1 MMLGGSPSS
10 FATMHELLSSAFLQ
24 PLSNKDDTKEFSR
37 RFLKEVDQAQPF
49 DEYPI
54 YFWLHESIYA
64 DGNRNRNRINNK
76 QRSGDDDGIE
86 IATNWSA
93 DSAFETKIGARS
105 SSDAAEY
112 DYKATSKEDSNLPV
126 LFFGEMVFPWMAE
139 DYAECGGLGCT
150 ALANGLATK
159 KDWGPL
165 YDADHMRAVLEDGR
179 SRSAA
184 AVYYED
190 MYVDFDLSMKVAS
203 RGGPL
208 EKCKVYVTNEY
219 QHSGIRDGGAAIFN
233 KLHGMATGSVR
244 TPS

>member
-1 MMLGGSPSS
+1 
-10 FATMHELLSSAFLQ
+10 LSD
-24 PLSNKDDTKEFSR
+24 KDNTKEFSR
-37 RFLKEVDQAQPF
+37 GFLKVVDHAQPF

-64 DGNRNRNRINNK
+64 DGNSKDLSN
-76 QRSGDDDGIE
+76 QRSLDSVVDV
-86 IATNWSA
+86 ATNWSA
-93 DSAFETKIGARS
+93 DSAFVGKISARS
-105 SSDAAEY
+105 SDGAEY
-112 DYKATSKEDSNLPV
+112 DYRVTSQEDNDLPV
-126 LFFGEMVFPWMAE
+126 LFFGEMVFPWMTE

-150 ALANGLATK
+150 ALADSIATK

-165 YDADHMRAVLEDGR
+165 YDADHMRSVLEDGR

-184 AVYYED
+184 AVYFED
-190 MYVDFDLSMKVAS
+190 IYVDFDLSMQVTA

-219 QHSGIRDGGAAIFN
+219 QHSGIRDNGAAIFD
-233 KLHGMATGSVR
+233 KLHGMATGSIR